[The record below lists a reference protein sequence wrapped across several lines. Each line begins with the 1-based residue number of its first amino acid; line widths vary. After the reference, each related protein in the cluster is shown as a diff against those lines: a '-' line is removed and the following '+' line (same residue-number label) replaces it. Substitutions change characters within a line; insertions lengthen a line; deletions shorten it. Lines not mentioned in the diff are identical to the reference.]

1 MFIELKGV
9 QFENKGAELM
19 LLAILQRLKPEFPR
33 ARFVLAPREGD
44 YEKRAVLGLYQKF
57 EGKPGS
63 GGLVESFFALIPER
77 YRKRYGVVGNREVSV
92 VLDASGFAYSDQW
105 GLEKTKEA
113 ARAAREW
120 KKQGTPLVLL
130 PQAFGPFTSDGIKRE
145 FVSLASCSSLVFPRD
160 SVSYGH
166 VTGLLG
172 ESPKIVQSPDFTI
185 GVEGIRPLKPQTG
198 RIAIIP
204 NIRMID
210 KTSSGKSEEYL
221 PFLELCIRRLAE
233 EGENPFLLVHGGK
246 ADFRLAEE
254 IRESC
259 GFKLEIER
267 ESDPLRLKGI
277 IGTCKGMI
285 GSRFHGLV
293 SALSQGVPALAIGWS
308 HKYEMLF
315 RDFDFTEGIL
325 PLETNEPGLLEKLEV
340 FTDPGRVGNI
350 RERLD
355 AAKKRNLEQVEDMWQ
370 KVIELIRLKEEPT
383 PGN

>member
-19 LLAILQRLKPEFPR
+19 LLAILQRLKPEFPQ
-33 ARFVLAPREGD
+33 AKFVLVPREGD
-44 YEKRAVLGLYQKF
+44 YEKRAALGLYQKF
-57 EGKPGS
+57 EGNPGS
-63 GGLVESFFALIPER
+63 GGLVEFLFGLVPER
-77 YRKRYGVVGNREVSV
+77 YRKRYGIVRNREVSV

-113 ARAAREW
+113 AMAAREW
-120 KKQGTPLVLL
+120 KKQGTTLVLL
-130 PQAFGPFTSDGIKRE
+130 PQAFGPFTSGLIKRE

-185 GVEGIRPLKPQTG
+185 GVEGIRPDKPETG

-204 NIRMID
+204 NVRMID
-210 KTSSGKSEEYL
+210 KTSSGKSQGYL
-221 PFLELCIRRLAE
+221 PFMGRCIRRLAE
-233 EGENPFLLVHGGK
+233 KGENPFLLVHGGK
-246 ADFRLAEE
+246 ADLCLAEE
-254 IRESC
+254 INGGC
-259 GFKLEIER
+259 GSKLVIER

-285 GSRFHGLV
+285 GSRFHALV

-315 RDFDFTEGIL
+315 QDFDYPEGIL
-325 PLETNEPGLLEKLEV
+325 PLETDEPGLLEKLEV
-340 FTDPGRVGNI
+340 FTDPERAANI

-355 AAKKRNLEQVEDMWQ
+355 AAKKRNLGQVEGMWQ
-370 KVIELIRLKEEPT
+370 KVVELIRLKD
-383 PGN
+383 

>member
-19 LLAILQRLKPEFPR
+19 LLAILQRLKPEFPK
-33 ARFVLAPREGD
+33 AKFVLVPREGD
-44 YEKRAVLGLYQKF
+44 YEKRAALGLYQKF

-63 GGLVESFFALIPER
+63 GGLVDSFFGLVPER
-77 YRKRYGVVGNREVSV
+77 YRKRYGIVRNREISV

-113 ARAAREW
+113 AMAAREW

-130 PQAFGPFTSDGIKRE
+130 PQAFGPFTSDRIRRE
-145 FVSLASCSSLVFPRD
+145 FVSLASCSSLVFTRD

-185 GVEGIRPLKPQTG
+185 GVEGIRPDKPATG

-204 NIRMID
+204 NVRMLD
-210 KTSSGKSEEYL
+210 KTSSGKSQGYL
-221 PFLELCIRRLAE
+221 PFLGRCIRRLAE
-233 EGENPFLLVHGGK
+233 MGENPFLLVHGGK
-246 ADFRLAEE
+246 ADLCLAEE
-254 IRESC
+254 IKGDS
-259 GFKLEIER
+259 GVKLVIER

-315 RDFDFTEGIL
+315 QDFDYPEGIL
-325 PLETNEPGLLEKLEV
+325 PLETDESGLLEKLEV
-340 FTDPGRVGNI
+340 LTDPARAGNI

-355 AAKKRNLEQVEDMWQ
+355 AAKKRNLGQVEGMWQ
-370 KVIELIRLKEEPT
+370 KVVELIRLKDEST

>member
-19 LLAILQRLKPEFPR
+19 LLAILQRLKPEFPQGK
-33 ARFVLAPREGD
+33 FVLEPREGD
-44 YEKRAVLGLYQKF
+44 YEKRAALGLYQKF

-63 GGLVESFFALIPER
+63 GRLVEPLFGLIPER
-77 YRKRYGVVGNREVSV
+77 YRKRYGIVRNREVSV

-105 GLEKTKEA
+105 GLEKTRDA

-120 KKQGTPLVLL
+120 KKQDTTLVLL
-130 PQAFGPFTSDGIKRE
+130 PQAFGPFTSHRIKRE
-145 FVSLASCSSLVFPRD
+145 FASLAGCSSLVFPRD

-185 GVEGIRPLKPQTG
+185 GVEGIAPDKPQTG

-204 NIRMID
+204 NVRMID
-210 KTSSGKSEEYL
+210 KTYSGKSQGYL
-221 PFLELCIRRLAE
+221 PFLGRCIRRLAE
-233 EGENPFLLVHGGK
+233 KGENPFLLVHGGK
-246 ADFRLAEE
+246 ADLRLAEE
-254 IRESC
+254 IKDGS
-259 GFKLEIER
+259 GFKLVIER
-267 ESDPLRLKGI
+267 ESDPLKLKGI

-315 RDFDFTEGIL
+315 HDFDYPEGIL
-325 PLETNEPGLLEKLEV
+325 LLETDEPGLVKKLEV
-340 FTDPGRVGNI
+340 FTDPGTAANI

-355 AAKKRNLEQVEDMWQ
+355 VAKKRNLLQVEDMWR
-370 KVIELIRLKEEPT
+370 KVVGIIRLKEESAS
-383 PGN
+383 GD